1 MNEKDLTQDS
11 INEFCE
17 NLMNYKF
24 KDNLGHP
31 IKNCIDFR
39 QLMKKALEY
48 ELYYLKTEKIFHM
61 SLSKKNLIDKK
72 IKKIEGFL
80 QEF

>member
-17 NLMNYKF
+17 ILINYKF
-24 KDNLGHP
+24 KDRLGHP
-31 IKNCIDFR
+31 LINCFDFS
-39 QLMKKALEY
+39 QLIKKALEY
-48 ELYYLKTEKIFHM
+48 ELYYLKTEKIIYM
-61 SLSKKNLIDKK
+61 CLNKKNLIDKK